1 MDAAE
6 SHSRTRSRRFVVAF
20 AFIIAVTIA
29 EMVDEGPSF
38 WDWLVVAVSA
48 AFLLQQLS
56 HLTKER
62 NART

>member
-1 MDAAE
+1 MAAAE

-29 EMVDEGPSF
+29 EIVDEGASF
-38 WDWLVVAVSA
+38 WDWLVIAVCG